1 MPSLSERN
9 KQCRVFHRMEMPQL
23 VGKDWESLQKGGLE
37 RPGRIDSILSI
48 FLVLQFFFLF
58 KN

>member
-1 MPSLSERN
+1 
-9 KQCRVFHRMEMPQL
+9 MEIPQL

-48 FLVLQFFFLF
+48 FWYYNFFFV
-58 KN
+58 